1 MGSALNFSELR
12 IPGTLSRSRRRSE
25 KQRTDPEYGIRKAT
39 ARRERIPVVVGLPL
53 VFVTSRAEKAKEAER
68 LGFTV
73 ERLDLDLPEPQAL
86 DPSRIVEEKAKTA
99 YAMLSRPVL
108 VEDSGLSIDAW
119 GGFPGALVKWL
130 ERSAGVAAI
139 PRMLDRFE
147 DRSATAAC
155 AIAYTDG
162 GDVVSARGETRG
174 AIAPA
179 PRGSNGFGWDT
190 IFVPEGDTRTFA
202 EMSGAEKDRVSHRRR
217 AWEALAAR
225 LPLQRRP

>member
-1 MGSALNFSELR
+1 M
-12 IPGTLSRSRRRSE
+12 
-25 KQRTDPEYGIRKAT
+25 
-39 ARRERIPVVVGLPL
+39 VGLPL

-68 LGFTV
+68 LGFVV
-73 ERLDLDLPEPQAL
+73 ERLDLDLAEPQAL

-108 VEDSGLSIDAW
+108 VEDSALLLDAW

-174 AIAPA
+174 AIAAA

-190 IFVPEGDTRTFA
+190 IFVPEGETRTFA

-217 AWEALAAR
+217 AWDALAAR